1 MLMMTALSRRQRC
14 ALLTRRDKRDQ
25 GQRRVSTQSVA
36 SPTDE
41 VLMVK
46 VQQGDQ
52 AAFAQLVH
60 RHVDALYNYA
70 LRLSRSPTSAEDLVQ
85 ESWLAAWSN
94 AKSFDASRAKLTTW
108 LHRILHNKFIDG
120 GRKRRELVDSDRVDG
135 ALSNKNLEHG
145 VAQDERL
152 ARLDAMIHQ
161 LPQEQKAALVLRH
174 IQGFGNNDISQI
186 MGISVRA
193 VESLLARARRRLR
206 EQVTQDDG
214 APNNTEL
221 QRHD

>member
-1 MLMMTALSRRQRC
+1 
-14 ALLTRRDKRDQ
+14 
-25 GQRRVSTQSVA
+25 
-36 SPTDE
+36 
-41 VLMVK
+41 MVK

-52 AAFAQLVH
+52 AAFTQLVH

-70 LRLSRSPTSAEDLVQ
+70 LRLSHSPTSAEDLVQ

-94 AKSFDASRAKLTTW
+94 ATSFDARKAKLTTW
-108 LHRILHNKFIDG
+108 LHRILHNKFIDT
-120 GRKRRELVDSDRVDG
+120 GRKQREIVDSDSVYG
-135 ALSNKNLEHG
+135 ALSNENIDHG
-145 VAQDERL
+145 VAQDEQLKHLERL
-152 ARLDAMIHQ
+152 INQ

-174 IQGFGNNDISQI
+174 MQGFGNNDISQI

-206 EQVTQDDG
+206 EQTTQDGG
-214 APNNTEL
+214 ALNNTEL